1 VAVTIEKPATIELYV
16 AATIKTWSAK
26 YETLTTD
33 LFAWTHLRVID
44 CLETPLAGRICLY
57 KIFTYASRLLWILS
71 RTLAQHY
78 PRNLDANVYPSYVQP
93 KRLTEPKFMLL
104 P

>member
-1 VAVTIEKPATIELYV
+1 MLQQLLKLGLPSTKRLQLIFLHGHICASSI
-16 AATIKTWSAK
+16 
-26 YETLTTD
+26 
-33 LFAWTHLRVID
+33 AW
-44 CLETPLAGRICLY
+44 
-57 KIFTYASRLLWILS
+57 KRLLPVEFVCIRYLLTLQGCCGS
-71 RTLAQHY
+71 FFPPRTLAQHY